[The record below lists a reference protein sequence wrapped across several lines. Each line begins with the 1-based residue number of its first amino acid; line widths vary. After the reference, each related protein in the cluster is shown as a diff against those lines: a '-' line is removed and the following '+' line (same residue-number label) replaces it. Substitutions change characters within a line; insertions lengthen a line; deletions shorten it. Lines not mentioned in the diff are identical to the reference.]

1 MTQTGEPP
9 RYRAEHL
16 YQFTSRLLQKA
27 GLPEAM
33 ATTTAQAL
41 LEADLLG
48 FSTHGLMYLPANL
61 EWLEKGKTRTSGE
74 PEVLVDRGPV
84 ISWNADYLPGPYV
97 MVRAVDLLCER
108 ARCHGVATLT
118 LRKSQHV
125 ASLAPYALRAA
136 ERGLVVW
143 MIAATPA
150 ESLVCPHGSGRPLF
164 STNPFA
170 FAVPTG
176 GEPILLDMSLAVTA
190 GSQLKKAFLE
200 GRRLPS
206 ACIVKA
212 DGNPSDDPAAI
223 LGGAL
228 LPLGGL
234 DHGHKGYGLML
245 WSELFATGL
254 GGWGRADSPDDGD
267 ANSVLAQVIDPEAFG
282 STEELRRQA
291 DHLVRRCREMPTRAG
306 DPPVRVPGERSLAL
320 KRRQLAEGVVLS
332 PLILPALEPWAE
344 RLGVAL
350 PAALGD

>member
-1 MTQTGEPP
+1 MAETKESP
-9 RYRAEHL
+9 RYRVEHL
-16 YQFTSRLLQKA
+16 HQFASLLLQKA

-33 ATTTAQAL
+33 AATTAQVL

-61 EWLEKGKTRTSGE
+61 EWLENGQTRTSGE
-74 PEVLVDRGPV
+74 PEVLVDRGSV

-97 MVRAVDLLCER
+97 MVRAVDVLCER
-108 ARCHGVATLT
+108 ARSHGVATLT

-125 ASLAPYALRAA
+125 ASLAPHALRAA
-136 ERGLVVW
+136 ERGLAVW
-143 MIAATPA
+143 MVAATPA

-170 FAVPTG
+170 FAVPTS
-176 GEPILLDMSLAVTA
+176 GEPVLLDMSLAVTA

-200 GRRLPS
+200 GRRMPS
-206 ACIVKA
+206 ACILDG
-212 DGNPSDDPAAI
+212 DGNPSDDPAAV

-245 WSELFATGL
+245 WSELFTTAL

-267 ANSVLAQVIDPEAFG
+267 ANSVLAQVIDPDALG
-282 STEELRRQA
+282 SAEEFRRQA
-291 DHLVRRCREMPTRAG
+291 DDLVRRCREMPTRAG

-320 KRRQLAEGVVLS
+320 KRRQLAEGVALS
-332 PLILPALEPWAE
+332 GHILPALEPWAE
-344 RLGVAL
+344 RLEVAL
-350 PAALGD
+350 PVPLAD